1 MVDVSFNLNNFE
13 YFILIM
19 IRILSFVTVAPIF
32 GNNAVPRKVKVGL
45 SFFVSL
51 IIYNSIYYPA
61 LNYDSIFGYAVI
73 VFMET
78 VTGLLTGY
86 GANICSSI
94 IFFAGNV
101 IDMDIG
107 FSMVTEFSPETNSE
121 VTITGNFY
129 YYLVMLLLLISDMHT
144 YVLRAVCDSFQLVPI
159 GGSSFQWDSLLLTM
173 TKFITDTFV
182 IGFRIFLPFF
192 ACIMIL
198 NCILGIMAK
207 VSPQM
212 NMFSVGMQLKVLTG
226 LVVMLLTI
234 FLLPR
239 ISEYIFDEIK
249 FIVRAIIEGMHT

>member
-1 MVDVSFNLNNFE
+1 MESNILRLLILEMLQINLPIKILMVIQCIKQQQAL
-13 YFILIM
+13 
-19 IRILSFVTVAPIF
+19 RF
-32 GNNAVPRKVKVGL
+32 GQMK
-45 SFFVSL
+45 
-51 IIYNSIYYPA
+51 
-61 LNYDSIFGYAVI
+61 
-73 VFMET
+73 
-78 VTGLLTGY
+78 
-86 GANICSSI
+86 
-94 IFFAGNV
+94 
-101 IDMDIG
+101 
-107 FSMVTEFSPETNSE
+107 
-121 VTITGNFY
+121 
-129 YYLVMLLLLISDMHT
+129 VMLLLLISDMHT